1 MMYHANERQAF
12 DEGIAFEREKLHN
25 AGDSAKF
32 IFRYASPIG
41 KNKIEL
47 KMIFKNM
54 KSRDKMDIRLNNN
67 ELANGKWQEQQV
79 LYKDNDIPAILF
91 QCELTEKE
99 LSFGENNI
107 VVTLKSEPDNT
118 IEAGEFEIWVT
129 PES

>member
-1 MMYHANERQAF
+1 MLFYNFYTFDYGEYYPHLREWTDPQKNLLLKKHYFNCRKMMYHANERQAF

-67 ELANGKWQEQQV
+67 ELANGKW
-79 LYKDNDIPAILF
+79 
-91 QCELTEKE
+91 
-99 LSFGENNI
+99 
-107 VVTLKSEPDNT
+107 
-118 IEAGEFEIWVT
+118 AGT
-129 PES
+129 TGSL